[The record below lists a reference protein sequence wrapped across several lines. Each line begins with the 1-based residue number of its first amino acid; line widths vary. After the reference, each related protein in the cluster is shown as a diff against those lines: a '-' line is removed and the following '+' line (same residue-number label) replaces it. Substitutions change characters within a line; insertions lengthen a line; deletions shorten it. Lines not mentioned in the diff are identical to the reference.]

1 MEKRTSE
8 RGAKYLSGGL
18 LKELACCVCDCMHP
32 AARVKVEKVDSGT
45 YLLQSMKTRLKPPKP
60 LPSELRTYYDM
71 SGLSAELAGIL
82 LARSGIVVKDEQ
94 LTMQV
99 CTSCRTSLLDR
110 KRGHP
115 PKFAVANGLFM
126 GCLPMCF
133 SDSTFTENAMLNLS
147 QPMHFISVVR
157 GGKHSSIR
165 SHAYFFR
172 ADPAPPA
179 ETLPRDVFSE
189 GVVGVTMVGA
199 TTTDQ
204 KAATLKKYDVRA
216 RLREQLDWYK
226 ANNHLYKSVEVKPEW
241 ETTIVTIRTRVVLD
255 QAGDGNREH
264 ISSSNDQTSDERLNP
279 PAGSR
284 TGIQSL
290 YRGTDGSGKLDRAT
304 WRHNAPA
311 PAHESVSEEDEMCE
325 QTADGWISDFRH
337 IDVPTGVQLASNNS
351 RVVVYRSSSILSD
364 FDSAFWTNSFSE
376 LFPYG
381 RGGLEE
387 SRAIPISLLEFIRFC
402 LRHSSRRFVQHRSL
416 RLMHNALHTI
426 SIRARMLPGSM
437 ERSASVSREDLQN
450 YVQYQQ
456 SRLKAIA
463 DQLPIPPAPEINRSV
478 RELYNN
484 ISTGMRS
491 YWGASSFQM
500 ANLAGGIAD
509 DVFEEMQAGVY
520 ECLEFTRAKL
530 GSIATA
536 NPAICARH
544 FDRLMDIF
552 IDVVLNRDS
561 DQGCSQ
567 KDSGLFGHTKS
578 FYAATES
585 QNSTGSLH
593 SHMLIWIE
601 NMPSTVDEY
610 YTMCSSE
617 GFRC

>member
-1 MEKRTSE
+1 MSEGDHVAQLVKRKHRRTSSVGPEGKTLAAVNNFLNHFDEMEKRTSE
-8 RGAKYLSGGL
+8 RGAKDLS
-18 LKELACCVCDCMHP
+18 ELACCVCDYMHP
-32 AARVKVEKVDSGT
+32 AARVKVEKVDSST
-45 YLLQSMKTRLKPPKP
+45 YLLKSMKTRLKPPKT

-82 LARSGIVVKDEQ
+82 LARSGIVGKDEQ

-110 KRGHP
+110 KRSHP

-179 ETLPRDVFSE
+179 EMLPRDVFIGRRGWCDYGRGYDDRS
-189 GVVGVTMVGA
+189 
-199 TTTDQ
+199 
-204 KAATLKKYDVRA
+204 KSSNFKKYDVRLS

-241 ETTIVTIRTRVVLD
+241 ETTIATIRTRVVLD

-264 ISSSNDQTSDERLNP
+264 ISSSNDQTSDERLSP

-284 TGIQSL
+284 TGISQAQRSKVYIEGL
-290 YRGTDGSGKLDRAT
+290 MGLRNLTVQPGGITHLHLPMNRFPKKMRCVSKQPMDG
-304 WRHNAPA
+304 
-311 PAHESVSEEDEMCE
+311 
-325 QTADGWISDFRH
+325 H
-337 IDVPTGVQLASNNS
+337 IDVPTGVQLALNNF

-387 SRAIPISLLEFIRFC
+387 SRVIPISLLEFIRFC
-402 LRHSSRRFVQHRSL
+402 LRHSSRRFVQHRSFAMVAFDVL
-416 RLMHNALHTI
+416 ARHNALHPI
-426 SIRARMLPGSM
+426 SIRARMLQGSM
-437 ERSASVSREDLQN
+437 ERSASVSREGLQN

-478 RELYNN
+478 RELYGNF
-484 ISTGMRS
+484 STGTRS
-491 YWGASSFQM
+491 YWGCNDERTAARADLFLMQLKLGQPTIFFTISPDSASSFQI
-500 ANLAGGIAD
+500 ANLAGAIED
-509 DVFEEMQAGVY
+509 DV
-520 ECLEFTRAKL
+520 
-530 GSIATA
+530 
-536 NPAICARH
+536 
-544 FDRLMDIF
+544 
-552 IDVVLNRDS
+552 
-561 DQGCSQ
+561 
-567 KDSGLFGHTKS
+567 
-578 FYAATES
+578 
-585 QNSTGSLH
+585 
-593 SHMLIWIE
+593 
-601 NMPSTVDEY
+601 
-610 YTMCSSE
+610 
-617 GFRC
+617 